1 MIVEMRAGASQPEV
15 DAVVERA
22 HKLSCDVQLN
32 IGTNKVVVAILGPHT
47 GQINTD
53 LFEVLPGV
61 ASVTRIMRPFKLASR
76 EFRQE
81 PTVVRVADLAVG
93 GKAVVIMAGPCSI
106 ESHEQLMATAKHV
119 RSCGATVL
127 RGGAFKPRTS
137 PFSFQGLGVDGI
149 EVASRV
155 RQELGIPVV
164 SEITEPH
171 HLDDMVGRVDLLQIG
186 ARNMQ
191 NYPLLRAVG
200 ESARPCILK
209 RGLASTVTEWLQAAD
224 YILSAGNP
232 NVILCER
239 GIRTYETSTRFTLDI
254 SSVAVIKR
262 DTHLPVIVDPSHAA
276 GHFQLVPTLARA
288 AVAAGADGLLVE
300 VHPDPINALSD
311 GLQSLTFSDFAALM
325 RELKAIAGA
334 IGRGI

>member
-1 MIVEMRAGASQPEV
+1 MVFVLKPGVDREKIDKFIKRLESEGFSTILSVGTERTVVCLIGNTARVDVDFVVRTNDIVEYGKRVTEPYKAVNRAVHP
-15 DAVVERA
+15 D
-22 HKLSCDVQLN
+22 
-32 IGTNKVVVAILGPHT
+32 
-47 GQINTD
+47 NTYI
-53 LFEVLPGV
+53 GV
-61 ASVTRIMRPFKLASR
+61 AGLTLGEGF
-76 EFRQE
+76 FH
-81 PTVVRVADLAVG
+81 
-93 GKAVVIMAGPCSI
+93 VIAGPCSV
-106 ESHEQLMATAKHV
+106 ESERQIIAVAQAVKE
-119 RSCGATVL
+119 SGGAML

-137 PFSFQGLGVDGI
+137 PYAFRGLHEEGIRLLLLAKRETGLPIVTEIMSQTQLELFEQVD
-149 EVASRV
+149 
-155 RQELGIPVV
+155 VV
-164 SEITEPH
+164 
-171 HLDDMVGRVDLLQIG
+171 QIG

-191 NYPLLRAVG
+191 RAVG
-200 ESARPCILK
+200 ESHRPCILK
-209 RGLASTVTEWLQAAD
+209 RGLAATITEWLQAAD

-300 VHPDPINALSD
+300 VHPDPVNALSD

-325 RELKAIAGA
+325 RELKAIARA
-334 IGRGI
+334 IGREI

>member
-1 MIVEMRAGASQPEV
+1 MRPGASQAEV
-15 DAVVERA
+15 DGVVERA

-32 IGTNKVVVAILGPHT
+32 IGTNKIVVAILGAHT
-47 GQINTD
+47 GQISTD

-61 ASVTRIMRPFKLASR
+61 ASVTRIMRPYKLASR

-81 PTVVRVADLAVG
+81 PTIIKVGDLAVG
-93 GKAVVIMAGPCSI
+93 GKAVIIMAGPCSI
-106 ESHEQLMATAKHV
+106 ESYDQLLSTALHV
-119 RSCGATVL
+119 SSCGATML

-137 PFSFQGLGVDGI
+137 PFSFQGLGADGL
-149 EVASRV
+149 EVMYRI

-164 SEITEPH
+164 SEITDPH
-171 HLDDMVGRVDLLQIG
+171 HLDAMIDRVDLLQIG

-191 NYPLLRAVG
+191 NYALLRAVG
-200 ESARPCILK
+200 ESQRPCILK
-209 RGLASTVTEWLQAAD
+209 RGLAATVTEWLQAAD
-224 YILSAGNP
+224 YVLSAGNP

-262 DTHLPVIVDPSHAA
+262 DTHLPIIVDPSHAA

-300 VHPDPINALSD
+300 VHPDPVNALSD
-311 GLQSLTFSDFAALM
+311 GLQSLTFSDFASLM
-325 RELKAIAGA
+325 DELKAIARA
-334 IGRGI
+334 IGREI

>member
-1 MIVEMRAGASQPEV
+1 MIVEMQAGASQAEV
-15 DAVVERA
+15 DAVVARA

-81 PTVVRVADLAVG
+81 PTAVTIGDVVIG
-93 GKAVVIMAGPCSI
+93 GPAVVIMAGPCSI
-106 ESHEQLMATAKHV
+106 ESYEQLLATARHV

-149 EVASRV
+149 KVASRV

-171 HLDDMVGRVDLLQIG
+171 HLDDMVDCVDVLQIG

-191 NYPLLRAVG
+191 NYALLRAVG
-200 ESARPCILK
+200 ESRKPCILK

-232 NVILCER
+232 HVILCER

-254 SSVAVIKR
+254 SSVAVVKR

-288 AVAAGADGLLVE
+288 AIAAGADGLLVE

-311 GLQSLTFSDFAALM
+311 GLQSLTFSDFASLM
-325 RELKAIAGA
+325 QELKAIARA
-334 IGRGI
+334 IGREI